1 MLTSGECELTIHPS
15 PFYLMFLPRQHTCLL
30 DFVSRY
36 RVSPRLF
43 RRIADAV
50 TAFDNYFQEKENN
63 AGKTGANPYQKILA
77 CFKMLATGL
86 PPLAFEREFGISKT
100 VLAESLKRFV
110 WAVVTLFEAE
120 YLRAPNQLDIESL
133 LQVAETRGFPGMIGS
148 IDCMHW
154 EWENCPV
161 GWFGEHRGHT
171 GHKPTIILEA
181 VAGPNLWIWH
191 AFFGLP
197 GSLNDINVPHRSHV
211 FDDLA
216 AGKGPPVS
224 FSVNGNDYDM
234 GYYLADGIYPDWA
247 TLVKGIARLTNP

>member
-120 YLRAPNQLDIESL
+120 YLRAPNQHDIESL

-148 IDCMHW
+148 IDCML
-154 EWENCPV
+154 V
-161 GWFGEHRGHT
+161 G
-171 GHKPTIILEA
+171 
-181 VAGPNLWIWH
+181 
-191 AFFGLP
+191 
-197 GSLNDINVPHRSHV
+197 
-211 FDDLA
+211 
-216 AGKGPPVS
+216 
-224 FSVNGNDYDM
+224 SVNTKDTPAISQPSSSKLWQDPTCGFGM
-234 GYYLADGIYPDWA
+234 PFSGYRDH
-247 TLVKGIARLTNP
+247 